1 MRNWV
6 PPSQRPAMARE
17 YRERLALQ
25 LAEAALLDLDT
36 ARRRVV
42 QLGIDPIP
50 ERRSHV
56 AS

>member
-1 MRNWV
+1 
-6 PPSQRPAMARE
+6 MARE